1 MMAVIVILAI
11 VTTVYFYIQD
21 TKGRAEASIPQK
33 PNFEHT
39 NNQQFLD
46 NVLQCIDYVY

>member
-1 MMAVIVILAI
+1 MMAVIVVLAI

-39 NNQQFLD
+39 TINNF
-46 NVLQCIDYVY
+46 